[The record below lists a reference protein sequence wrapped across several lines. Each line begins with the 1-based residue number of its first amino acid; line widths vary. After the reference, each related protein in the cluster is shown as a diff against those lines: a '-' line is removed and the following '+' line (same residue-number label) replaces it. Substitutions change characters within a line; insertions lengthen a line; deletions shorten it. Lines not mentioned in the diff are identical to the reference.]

1 MKNSPLASKH
11 LNMNAKV
18 ADFGGWLMPI
28 EYPQSGVIAEYSS
41 VRERV
46 GIFDVSHLGKISV
59 KGDSALVFL
68 NQMVTNDLNRI
79 TDGQAQYTL
88 LCNENGGVVDDL
100 IIYRNSDT
108 DFFLVPNAANTVSVF
123 EILKAEATT
132 NLIIENLHE
141 KFAVIALQGPKS
153 FELLNS
159 IGIDTNIDY
168 MQFLKTEIGGVKVIL
183 CRTGYTGE
191 LGFEIIPAWS
201 EAGKVWDILVENV
214 NIFNGLVCGLGARDL
229 LRTEMGYPLHGHEL
243 SLDISPV
250 EAAAGWAVGWNKS
263 KFRGQQILV
272 SQKQKGVELK
282 IKAISSTDRGI
293 PRKDMQVKDAS
304 GKTIGRV
311 TSGTYSPA
319 LKKGIGLALIHSD
332 IKVGEKVVIDIRGKD
347 SIFEIVSLP
356 FVPSKVR

>member
-28 EYPQSGVIAEYSS
+28 EYPQSGVIAEYSA

-59 KGDSALVFL
+59 KGDGALVFL

-108 DFFLVPNAANTVSVF
+108 DFFLVPNAANTTAVF
-123 EILKAEATT
+123 EILKAEATA

-159 IGIDTNIDY
+159 IGVDTNIDY
-168 MQFLKTEIGGVKVIL
+168 MQFLKTKIGGVEVIL

-214 NIFNGLVCGLGARDL
+214 NKFNGAVCGLGARDL

-243 SLDISPV
+243 ALDISPV
-250 EAAAGWAVGWNKS
+250 EAAAGWAVGWS
-263 KFRGQQILV
+263 KPKFTGRKTLIE
-272 SQKQKGVELK
+272 QKEKGVELK
-282 IKAISSTDRGI
+282 VKAILSTDKGI
-293 PRKDMQVKDAS
+293 PRKDMQVKSIS
-304 GKTIGRV
+304 GLTIGTV
-311 TSGTYSPA
+311 TSGTYSPT
-319 LKKGIGLALIHSD
+319 LKKGIGLALIRSD
-332 IKVGEKVVIDIRGKD
+332 IAIGEKVIIDVRGKD
-347 SIFEIVSLP
+347 SVFEVVKLP

>member
-59 KGDSALVFL
+59 KGDGALVFL

-108 DFFLVPNAANTVSVF
+108 DFFLVPNAANTASVF

-214 NIFNGLVCGLGARDL
+214 NKFNGLVCGLGARDL

-250 EAAAGWAVGWNKS
+250 EAAAGWAVGWS
-263 KFRGQQILV
+263 KEVFRGRTTLLN
-272 SQKQKGVELK
+272 QKEKGTKLK
-282 IKAISSTDRGI
+282 LKALLSIGRGI
-293 PRKDMQVKDAS
+293 PRKDMQVKNVA
-304 GKTIGRV
+304 GEVIGYV
-311 TSGTYSPA
+311 TSGTFSPS
-319 LKKGIGLALIHSD
+319 LKKGIGLALINSD
-332 IKVGEKVVIDIRGKD
+332 SKKGDKVLIDIRGLD
-347 SIFEIVSLP
+347 AEFEVVQLP
-356 FVPSKVR
+356 LVPSKVK

>member
-1 MKNSPLASKH
+1 
-11 LNMNAKV
+11 MNAKV

-59 KGDSALVFL
+59 NGDGALVFL

-108 DFFLVPNAANTVSVF
+108 DFFLVPNAANTASVF

-214 NIFNGLVCGLGARDL
+214 NKFNGLVCGLGARDL

-250 EAAAGWAVGWNKS
+250 EAAAGWAVGWS
-263 KFRGQQILV
+263 KEVFRGRTTLLN
-272 SQKQKGVELK
+272 QKEKGTKLK
-282 IKAISSTDRGI
+282 LKALLSIGRGI
-293 PRKDMQVKDAS
+293 PRKDMQVKNIA
-304 GKTIGRV
+304 GEVIGYV
-311 TSGTYSPA
+311 TSGTFSPS
-319 LKKGIGLALIHSD
+319 LKKGIGLALINSD
-332 IKVGEKVVIDIRGKD
+332 SKKGDKVLIDIRGLD
-347 SIFEIVSLP
+347 AEFEVFQLP
-356 FVPSKVR
+356 LVPSKVK

>member
-28 EYPQSGVIAEYSS
+28 EYPQSGVIAEYSA

-59 KGDSALVFL
+59 KGDGALVFL

-108 DFFLVPNAANTVSVF
+108 DFFLVPNAANTASVF

-141 KFAVIALQGPKS
+141 KFAVIALQGPKT

-214 NIFNGLVCGLGARDL
+214 NKFNGLVCGLGARDL

-250 EAAAGWAVGWNKS
+250 EAGAGWAVGWS
-263 KFRGQQILV
+263 KEVFRGRTTLLN
-272 SQKQKGVELK
+272 QKEKGTKLK
-282 IKAISSTDRGI
+282 LKALLSIGRGI
-293 PRKDMQVKDAS
+293 PRKDMQVKNVV
-304 GKTIGRV
+304 GEVIGYV
-311 TSGTYSPA
+311 TSGTFSPS
-319 LKKGIGLALIHSD
+319 LKKGIGLALINSD
-332 IKVGEKVVIDIRGKD
+332 SKKGDKVLIDIRGLD
-347 SIFEIVSLP
+347 AEFEVVQLP
-356 FVPSKVR
+356 LLPSKVK

>member
-28 EYPQSGVIAEYSS
+28 EYPQSGVIAEYSA

-59 KGDSALVFL
+59 KGDGALVFL

-108 DFFLVPNAANTVSVF
+108 DFFLVPNAANTTAVF
-123 EILKAEATT
+123 EILKAEATA

-159 IGIDTNIDY
+159 IGVDTNIDY
-168 MQFLKTEIGGVKVIL
+168 MQFLKTEIGGVEVIL

-214 NIFNGLVCGLGARDL
+214 NKFNGAVCGLGARDL

-243 SLDISPV
+243 ALDISPV
-250 EAAAGWAVGWNKS
+250 EAAAGWAVGWS
-263 KFRGQQILV
+263 KPKFTGRKTLME
-272 SQKQKGVELK
+272 QKEKGVDLK
-282 IKAISSTDRGI
+282 VKAILSTDKGI
-293 PRKDMQVKDAS
+293 PRKDMQVKNIS
-304 GKTIGRV
+304 GLTIGTV
-311 TSGTYSPA
+311 TSGTYSPT
-319 LKKGIGLALIHSD
+319 LKKGIGLALIRSD
-332 IKVGEKVVIDIRGKD
+332 IAIGEKVIIDIRGKD
-347 SIFEIVSLP
+347 SVFEVVKLP

>member
-1 MKNSPLASKH
+1 
-11 LNMNAKV
+11 MNAKV

-59 KGDSALVFL
+59 KGDGALVFL

-108 DFFLVPNAANTVSVF
+108 DFFLVPNAANTASVF

-168 MQFLKTEIGGVKVIL
+168 MQFLKTEIGGVKVNL

-214 NIFNGLVCGLGARDL
+214 NKFNGLVCGLGARDL

-250 EAAAGWAVGWNKS
+250 EAAAGWAVGWGKEV
-263 KFRGQQILV
+263 FRGRTTLLN
-272 SQKQKGVELK
+272 QKEKGTKLK
-282 IKAISSTDRGI
+282 LKALLSIGRGI
-293 PRKDMQVKDAS
+293 PRKDMQVKNVA
-304 GKTIGRV
+304 GEVIGYV
-311 TSGTYSPA
+311 TSGTFSPS
-319 LKKGIGLALIHSD
+319 LKKGIGLALINSD
-332 IKVGEKVVIDIRGKD
+332 SKKGDKVLIDIRGLD
-347 SIFEIVSLP
+347 AEFEVVQLP
-356 FVPSKVR
+356 LVPSKVK

>member
-59 KGDSALVFL
+59 KGDGALVFL

-108 DFFLVPNAANTVSVF
+108 DFFLVPNAANTASVF

-214 NIFNGLVCGLGARDL
+214 NKFNGLVCGLGARDL

-250 EAAAGWAVGWNKS
+250 EAAAGWAVGWS
-263 KFRGQQILV
+263 KEVFRGRTTLLN
-272 SQKQKGVELK
+272 QKEKGTKLK
-282 IKAISSTDRGI
+282 LKALLSIGRGI
-293 PRKDMQVKDAS
+293 PRKDMQVKNIA
-304 GKTIGRV
+304 GEVIGYV
-311 TSGTYSPA
+311 TSGTFSPS
-319 LKKGIGLALIHSD
+319 LKKGIGLALINSD
-332 IKVGEKVVIDIRGKD
+332 SKKGDKVLIDIRGLD
-347 SIFEIVSLP
+347 AEFEVVQLP
-356 FVPSKVR
+356 LVPSKVK